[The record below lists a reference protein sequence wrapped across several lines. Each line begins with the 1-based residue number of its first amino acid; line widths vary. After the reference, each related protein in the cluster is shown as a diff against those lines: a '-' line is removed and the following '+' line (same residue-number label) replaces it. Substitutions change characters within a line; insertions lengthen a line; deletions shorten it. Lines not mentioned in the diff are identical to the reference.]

1 MHAVTIISTNPS
13 TAHRIAF
20 FRYVCGSSPA
30 CRSAGSVAAQ
40 TSTVPSTASAQVT
53 ANSSQSQD
61 LATPPLANARP
72 SRD

>member
-1 MHAVTIISTNPS
+1 MHAVAIISTNPS

-30 CRSAGSVAAQ
+30 CRRAGSVAAH